1 VTHPDASTQ
10 DAVLLIRVWVEPRRE
25 PGFRARLLMGDP
37 TNPTSVRT
45 VSSPEQVVETVRTWL
60 ADHLGRPP

>member
-1 VTHPDASTQ
+1 VTDA
-10 DAVLLIRVWVEPRRE
+10 DAPPGGAVLLIRVWVEPRE

-37 TNPTSVRT
+37 ANPTSVRT

-60 ADHLGRPP
+60 DDHLGRSP

>member
-1 VTHPDASTQ
+1 VSTPGAPAG

-37 TNPTSVRT
+37 ANPTSVCT
-45 VSSPEQVVETVRTWL
+45 VTSSEQVVEAVRAWL
-60 ADHLGRPP
+60 ADQLGPVR

>member
-1 VTHPDASTQ
+1 MTAPDAPAPG
-10 DAVLLIRVWVEPRRE
+10 AVLLIRVWVEPCRE

-37 TNPTSVRT
+37 ASPTSVHT
-45 VSSPEQVVETVRTWL
+45 VSSPEQVIETVRTWL